1 MAKRDKRIEA
11 MRRNPRT
18 VRPDELDAALIAA
31 GFTVQ
36 RQTGSHKIYAYGPYT
51 LPVPQ
56 HKPFL
61 KPTYVDRALE
71 LLDTLE
77 GEDT

>member
-51 LPVPQ
+51 LPDFQRTFYRAERVNFVA
-56 HKPFL
+56 KP
-61 KPTYVDRALE
+61 
-71 LLDTLE
+71 
-77 GEDT
+77 